1 MRGRSVVV
9 AGVMVLGLGCAAE
22 MDDSDASVEEQSAA
36 FRSEIEAL
44 QPRYEQWEAAG
55 LMDSILAVYTE
66 NAVAAF
72 ANQPILTGHAALR
85 ANAEQMRGM
94 GTASIDLRT
103 QSAMASGDLGVERGT
118 YVFNMTLAAG
128 APAEMAAMFP
138 DSGSYMAH
146 WHRVGGQWKIAELVV
161 NSMKPMPGMEA
172 MAGGGH
178 QH

>member
-1 MRGRSVVV
+1 MRAKSAVVV
-9 AGVMVLGLGCAAE
+9 GAMVLGLGCAAE
-22 MDDSDASVEEQSAA
+22 PGDDDMSMEEQSAA
-36 FRSEIEAL
+36 FRAELEAL

-55 LMDSILAVYTE
+55 MMDSILAVYTE
-66 NAVAAF
+66 TAVAAF
-72 ANQPILTGHAALR
+72 ANQPILTGQAALR

-118 YVFNMTLAAG
+118 YVFNMTLAEG

-161 NSMKPMPGMEA
+161 NSMKPLPGMPPMTAE
-172 MAGGGH
+172 H
-178 QH
+178 H